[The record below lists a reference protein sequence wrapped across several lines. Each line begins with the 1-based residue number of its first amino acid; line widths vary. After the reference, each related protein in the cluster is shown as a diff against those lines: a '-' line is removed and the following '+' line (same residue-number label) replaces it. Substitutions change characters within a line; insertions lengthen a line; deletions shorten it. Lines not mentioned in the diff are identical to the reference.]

1 MKTFPNQAVEVVI
14 PVSFTSSQELI
25 QAILPAFLNLDVATT
40 KDLYFGNTIPGEHVA
55 KASVWMNSQLTSDEI
70 ILLYAD
76 NSLTPLG
83 IGVEATVLTNKRVL
97 KVSDDKYTCL
107 NFSDIKKILYS
118 VEINKGV
125 LDTGAKLF
133 SKVGGFFGKN
143 EEVTPIERRPI
154 DEGLQLF
161 ATINSHIQQDDD
173 LEFFADEVAL
183 DFFNRRIEIIHFL
196 YLLTKDEKFKQQL
209 IDLKVDAKFKGHSD
223 KMLKD
228 YPEEIKLAY
237 LKNLAILIH
246 ADGEVNTLEVS
257 NLYERFYEL
266 GCSPEIRSE
275 ITQCLTEEVNA
286 LTFFEE
292 FKALISSYHISHQ
305 LTLVHAVLTDFY
317 KIAKSTNVVI
327 SDPDLEVIKNYVS
340 LFHISETNRK
350 ACEDS
355 VDYLFKLQKGEITPD
370 EFKKKMASV
379 SGTLAAGGI
388 PIVVLSF
395 VGVAGL
401 GAAGITSGLAA
412 MGSLVA
418 FIPAINA
425 MVGGILVVAGIA
437 YGIKAG
443 VDYFSGAEEREIKNK
458 REALIQKILLNQ
470 QEKINLLNEDMNLL
484 TERLTNAIVDVE
496 KNSQMIQKIKERLEL
511 FQNALKSSKN
521 KLEADQLEAKKLQ
534 TA

>member
-1 MKTFPNQAVEVVI
+1 MKAFPNQAVEVVI

-97 KVSDDKYTCL
+97 NVSDE
-107 NFSDIKKILYS
+107 NFKSVYFSEIKEILYS
-118 VEINKGV
+118 AQLNTGI

-133 SKVGGFFGKN
+133 SKVGGFFGKS
-143 EEVTPIERRPI
+143 EEIISVEKKPI
-154 DEGLQLF
+154 DEGLQQF
-161 ATINSHIQQDDD
+161 STINAHLLQNVIIEFFVDD
-173 LEFFADEVAL
+173 LKLEY
-183 DFFNRRIEIIHFL
+183 FNNRIEIIHFL

-223 KMLKD
+223 KLLID

-275 ITQCLTEEVNA
+275 VTQCLTEEVNA
-286 LTFFEE
+286 MMYFEE
-292 FKALISSYHISHQ
+292 FKIIISSYHITYQ

-317 KIAKSTNVVI
+317 KIAKSTNTLI
-327 SDPDLEVIKNYVS
+327 SEPDLAVIKNYVS
-340 LFHISETNRK
+340 LFQITESNRK

-355 VDYLFKLQKGEITPD
+355 VDYLIKLQNGEITPD

-388 PIVVLSF
+388 PLAVLSF

-412 MGSLVA
+412 MGALVA
-418 FIPAINA
+418 FIPGLNA

>member
-1 MKTFPNQAVEVVI
+1 MKTFPNQAVEVAI

-40 KDLYFGNTIPGEHVA
+40 KDLYFGNTIPGAHVA
-55 KASVWMNSQLTSDEI
+55 KASGWINSQITSDEI

-83 IGVEATVLTNKRVL
+83 IGVEATVLTNKRIL
-97 KVSDDKYTCL
+97 KVSDDQYTNL
-107 NFSDIKKILYS
+107 YFTDLKNILYS
-118 VEINKGV
+118 VETESGI

-133 SKVGGFFGKN
+133 SKVGGFFSKS

-161 ATINSHIQQDDD
+161 STINTHIQQNDD
-173 LEFFADEVAL
+173 LEFFSEDVAL
-183 DFFNRRIEIIHFL
+183 DFFNGRIEIIYFL
-196 YLLTKDEKFKQQL
+196 YFLTKNDKFKQQL

-237 LKNLAILIH
+237 LKNLTLLIH
-246 ADGEVNTLEVS
+246 ADGEVNTIEVS

-275 ITQCLTEEVNA
+275 VTQYLTEGVND
-286 LTFFEE
+286 LTFFQE
-292 FKALISSYHISHQ
+292 FKALISTYHISHQ
-305 LTLVHAVLTDFY
+305 LTIVHAVLTDFY
-317 KIAKSTNVVI
+317 KISKSTNVVI

-355 VDYLFKLQKGEITPD
+355 VDYLFMLQKGEITPD
-370 EFKKKMASV
+370 EFKKKMTSV
-379 SGTLAAGGI
+379 AGTLAAGGI

-401 GAAGITSGLAA
+401 GAAGITSGLAT

-418 FIPAINA
+418 FIPGINA
-425 MVGGILVVAGIA
+425 MVGGILVFAGIA
-437 YGIKAG
+437 YGIKVG
-443 VDYFSGAEEREIKNK
+443 IDYFSGAEEREIKNK

-470 QEKINLLNEDMNLL
+470 QEKINLLNEDMNFL

-496 KNSQMIQKIKERLEL
+496 KNSQMIQKIKERLNM

-521 KLEADQLEAKKLQ
+521 KLESDQLEAKKLQ
-534 TA
+534 AA